1 MVVSG
6 TLIGE
11 AIEWAIA
18 NPDLGWIIVV
28 IYLGWELRGKRGT
41 IAKTNKMILSAI
53 TVIRALARVHEDID
67 TEAVDDYLLE
77 NGTEPQS
84 FIEDEDDDDEGEDP
98 HKLLRTGDD

>member
-11 AIEWAIA
+11 AVKWVIA

-53 TVIRALARVHEDID
+53 TVIRALARVHDEID
-67 TEAVDDYLLE
+67 TEAVDDYLLD
-77 NGTEPQS
+77 NGTEPTT
-84 FIEDEDDDDEGEDP
+84 FIDEEDDDDEGEDP
-98 HKLLRTGDD
+98 QQVFRTGDD

>member
-11 AIEWAIA
+11 VIEWAVA
-18 NPDLGWIIVV
+18 NPELGWIIVV
-28 IYLGWELRGKRGT
+28 IYLGWELRGKHGT

-84 FIEDEDDDDEGEDP
+84 FIEDDDDDEGEDP
-98 HKLLRTGDD
+98 QKLLRTGDD